1 VDGVRAAAVAVSPCY
16 DGRRLTKTRG
26 IAEKEINI
34 VGDAKKKGAKPST
47 ARNKRVRRPAGNKVK
62 SFRELKAFGLWA
74 DRTDVKDPVE
84 FTKQLRKRMEHG
96 EDRR

>member
-1 VDGVRAAAVAVSPCY
+1 
-16 DGRRLTKTRG
+16 
-26 IAEKEINI
+26 
-34 VGDAKKKGAKPST
+34 
-47 ARNKRVRRPAGNKVK
+47 VK